1 MNTQINRKYETWITC
16 FAPPLS
22 TPTTTIPQ
30 TYKVVNDPKL
40 NIAGGVTTGH
50 GDTKTGSQE
59 LADKVHA
66 GLGNTEVSG
75 DEAGQGDGGVEE
87 SATDSSECPSGH
99 HQSDSERECDTQH
112 SSISCVWKMEK
123 KEGKGNGEQKIK

>member
-1 MNTQINRKYETWITC
+1 MSDHIYIICSVNTQKSKHKKHESLASPSLLLLQPQI
-16 FAPPLS
+16 L
-22 TPTTTIPQ
+22 PQ
-30 TYKVVNDPKL
+30 TYKVVNDSKF
-40 NIAGGVTTGH
+40 NISGGVTTGH

-87 SATDSSECPSGH
+87 GATDSSECPGGH

-112 SSISCVWKMEK
+112 SSVVRMEDRV
-123 KEGKGNGEQKIK
+123 N